1 MQKPQSRSSRA
12 QISLSRGFNQRK
24 CPKCKQKHN
33 ECHCL
38 KDELIHNRRGQANM
52 FKAQLVDQEEDGFFT
67 WVWYD
72 VFHITS
78 PCPDDPNPYVEEW

>member
-1 MQKPQSRSSRA
+1 MSRA
-12 QISLSRGFNQRK
+12 QKSRSQTGISPSRGFNQRK

-52 FKAQLVDQEEDGFFT
+52 FKAELVDREEKEFWT
-67 WVWYD
+67 WAWYEA
-72 VFHITS
+72 FSITS
-78 PCPDDPNPYVEEW
+78 PCPDDPNPYLGEF